1 MVSRKCFSGITLV
14 LTKWCNGGIIYS
26 EGEVRMMNVENIK
39 VGETYKY
46 KELCNLLDVKCET
59 ATNKRVELY
68 EEFQRYFDYEKVN
81 KQNFLITKI
90 YDNPLPGLEN
100 GFFYKTMIIPVK
112 CSKEDYQYLLQCS
125 RWAGDC
131 WNEIVK
137 ADKEFDRNNGRLM
150 NKKELQ
156 SFVKN
161 LTPLHAAGNQH
172 VYLKYYIARD
182 AMFRSRKAGHENSKR
197 VKLPYKKKK
206 YFVVGWNVFCY
217 SIDYKRHELRL
228 AKKVDENGKYQ
239 KPITCSFKTMPRYV
253 VEIELIYRDGLCLAI
268 KYKEPKINTDIKTN
282 NVAAIDLGEI
292 HSITSIDNNGNAI
305 IITGRKIRS
314 IKRLQNKEQA
324 KLRSK
329 RDKLTKGSRQ
339 YRKYSRAIYKLKVK
353 TDKQILDCVHKIS
366 KLYLDYCI
374 ENGISKVY
382 YGDLDSC
389 TRNTKERANKLIGQ
403 KLNDWCY
410 GLLMLQLENKLSR
423 YGIELVKVSE
433 AYSSQTCPHCG
444 HRHKPTGRN
453 YECQCGYKQHR
464 DVVGAMNIL
473 NFNEKDVQLEKYNN
487 LKYLRI
493 A

>member
-1 MVSRKCFSGITLV
+1 MINNKYLGTNQYV
-14 LTKWCNGGIIYS
+14 Y
-26 EGEVRMMNVENIK
+26 IK
-39 VGETYKY
+39 Y
-46 KELCNLLDVKCET
+46 ET
-59 ATNKRVELY
+59 ART
-68 EEFQRYFDYEKVN
+68 
-81 KQNFLITKI
+81 
-90 YDNPLPGLEN
+90 
-100 GFFYKTMIIPVK
+100 
-112 CSKEDYQYLLQCS
+112 
-125 RWAGDC
+125 
-131 WNEIVK
+131 
-137 ADKEFDRNNGRLM
+137 
-150 NKKELQ
+150 
-156 SFVKN
+156 
-161 LTPLHAAGNQH
+161 
-172 VYLKYYIARD
+172 
-182 AMFRSRKAGHENSKR
+182 AMFKSREAEHKNSNK
-197 VKLPYKKKK
+197 VKLPYKNKK

-217 SIDYKRHELRL
+217 SIDYKNHTLKL
-228 AKKVDENGKYQ
+228 AKKVDKNGRPQ
-239 KPITCSFKTMPRYV
+239 KPIICSFKTMPKHV
-253 VEIELIYRDGLCLAI
+253 VEIELIYRDRLCLAV
-268 KYKEPKINTDIKTN
+268 KYKEPKVNTNIETSN
-282 NVAAIDLGEI
+282 IAAIDLGEI

-339 YRKYSRAIYKLKVK
+339 YRKYSRAIYKLSIK

-366 KLYLDYCI
+366 KLYLDYFI

-389 TRNTKERANKLIGQ
+389 TRGHHDDMSKYTNQ
-403 KLNDWCY
+403 KLRDWCY

>member
-1 MVSRKCFSGITLV
+1 
-14 LTKWCNGGIIYS
+14 
-26 EGEVRMMNVENIK
+26 MNVESIK
-39 VGETYKY
+39 IGETYKY
-46 KELCNLLDVKCET
+46 KELCDLLGVECQKGQ
-59 ATNKRVELY
+59 NRRIELY
-68 EEFQRYFDYEKVN
+68 EEFQRYFEYEKVN

-90 YDNPLPGLEN
+90 YDTPLPGLEN

-112 CSKEDYQYLLQCS
+112 CSKEDYQYLMQCS
-125 RWAGDC
+125 KWAGDC

-137 ADKEFDRNNGRLM
+137 ADKEFIKNNGRVM

-161 LTPLHAAGNQH
+161 ITPLHAVGNQH
-172 VYLKYYIARD
+172 VYLKYFTARD
-182 AMFRSRKAGHENSKR
+182 AMFNSMKAGHKNSKK
-197 VKLPYKKKK
+197 VKLPYKNKK

-217 SIDYKRHELRL
+217 SIDYKKHELRL
-228 AKKVDENGKYQ
+228 SKKVDKNGNKQ
-239 KPITCSFKTMPRYV
+239 NPIVCSFKTMPKHV
-253 VEIELIYRDGLCLAI
+253 VEIELIYRNGLCLAV
-268 KYKEPKINTDIKTN
+268 KYKEPKTNTDIKTN

-305 IITGRKIRS
+305 IITGRKIRG

-374 ENGISKVY
+374 DNGISKVY

-389 TRNTKERANKLIGQ
+389 TRRHKNDMSKFTNQ
-403 KLNDWCY
+403 KLRDWCY

-444 HRHKPTGRN
+444 RRHKPTGRN

-464 DVVGAMNIL
+464 DIVGAMNIL
-473 NFNEKDVQLEKYNN
+473 NFNEKDIKLEKYNN

>member
-1 MVSRKCFSGITLV
+1 MHI
-14 LTKWCNGGIIYS
+14 
-26 EGEVRMMNVENIK
+26 ENIE
-39 VGETYKY
+39 VGRTYKY
-46 KELCNLLDVKCET
+46 KELCDLLGVKCQE
-59 ATNKRVELY
+59 AQNKRIELY
-68 EEFQRYFDYEKVN
+68 EEFQRYFEYEKVN
-81 KQNFLITKI
+81 KQNFFITKI
-90 YDNPLPGLEN
+90 YDKPLPGLKN

-112 CSKEDYQYLLQCS
+112 CFKEDYQYLMQCS
-125 RWAGDC
+125 KWAGDC
-131 WNEIVK
+131 WNKIVK
-137 ADKEFDRNNGRLM
+137 ADKNFYKEKGRLM
-150 NKKELQ
+150 KKSELQ

-161 LTPLHAAGNQH
+161 ITPLHAVGNQH
-172 VYLKYYIARD
+172 VYLKYYVARD
-182 AMFRSRKAGHENSKR
+182 AMFRSRSAGHKDSKK
-197 VKLPYKKKK
+197 VELPHKHKK

-217 SIDYKRHELRL
+217 SIDYKNKILKL
-228 AKKVDENGKYQ
+228 SKKVDVSGKKQ
-239 KPITCSFKTMPRYV
+239 KPVICSFKTMPKHV
-253 VEIELIYRDGLCLAI
+253 VEIELIYRNGLCLAI
-268 KYKEPKINTDIKTN
+268 KYKEPKTNTDIKSN

-329 RDKLTKGSRQ
+329 RDKLTKGSIQ

-389 TRNTKERANKLIGQ
+389 TRGHSDDNSKYINQ

-444 HRHKPTGRN
+444 HRHKPTSRN

-473 NFNEKDVQLEKYNN
+473 NFNEKDVQLEKYSN

>member
-1 MVSRKCFSGITLV
+1 
-14 LTKWCNGGIIYS
+14 
-26 EGEVRMMNVENIK
+26 MNIENIR

-46 KELCNLLDVKCET
+46 KELCELLGVKCET

-137 ADKEFDRNNGRLM
+137 ADKEFDKNNGRLM

-182 AMFRSRKAGHENSKR
+182 AMFSSRKAGHENSKR

-228 AKKVDENGKYQ
+228 AKKVNKNGKYQ

-253 VEIELIYRDGLCLAI
+253 VEIELIYRDGLCLAV
-268 KYKEPKINTDIKTN
+268 KYKEPKVNTNIETN

-389 TRNTKERANKLIGQ
+389 TRGHKNDMSKFTNQ
-403 KLNDWCY
+403 KLRDWC
-410 GLLMLQLENKLSR
+410 
-423 YGIELVKVSE
+423 
-433 AYSSQTCPHCG
+433 
-444 HRHKPTGRN
+444 
-453 YECQCGYKQHR
+453 
-464 DVVGAMNIL
+464 
-473 NFNEKDVQLEKYNN
+473 
-487 LKYLRI
+487 
-493 A
+493 

>member
-1 MVSRKCFSGITLV
+1 
-14 LTKWCNGGIIYS
+14 
-26 EGEVRMMNVENIK
+26 MMNIENIK
-39 VGETYKY
+39 VGEMYKY
-46 KELCNLLDVKCET
+46 RELCKLLGVKCQEGQ
-59 ATNKRVELY
+59 NKRIELY
-68 EEFQRYFDYEKVN
+68 EEFQRYFEYEKVN

-112 CSKEDYQYLLQCS
+112 CSKDDYQYLMQCS
-125 RWAGDC
+125 KWAGDC
-131 WNEIVK
+131 WNKLVK
-137 ADKEFDRNNGRLM
+137 ADNDFYKENGRLM
-150 NKKELQ
+150 QKSELQ

-161 LTPLHAAGNQH
+161 ITPLHAVGNQH
-172 VYLKYYIARD
+172 VYLKYYVARD
-182 AMFRSRKAGHENSKR
+182 AMFRSRNAGHKDSKK
-197 VKLPYKKKK
+197 VELPHKHKK

-217 SIDYKRHELRL
+217 SIDYKNKILKL
-228 AKKVDENGKYQ
+228 SKKVDKNGKKQ
-239 KPITCSFKTMPRYV
+239 NPIICSFKTMPKHV
-253 VEIELIYRDGLCLAI
+253 VEIELIYRDGLCLAV
-268 KYKEPKINTDIKTN
+268 KYKEPKTNMDIKSN

-339 YRKYSRAIYKLKVK
+339 YRKYSRAIYKLSVK

-366 KLYLDYCI
+366 KLFLDYCI

-389 TRNTKERANKLIGQ
+389 TRNTKERTNKLLGQ

-433 AYSSQTCPHCG
+433 AYSSQTCPHCS

-473 NFNEKDVQLEKYNN
+473 NFNENDVQLEKYNN

>member
-1 MVSRKCFSGITLV
+1 
-14 LTKWCNGGIIYS
+14 
-26 EGEVRMMNVENIK
+26 
-39 VGETYKY
+39 
-46 KELCNLLDVKCET
+46 
-59 ATNKRVELY
+59 
-68 EEFQRYFDYEKVN
+68 
-81 KQNFLITKI
+81 
-90 YDNPLPGLEN
+90 
-100 GFFYKTMIIPVK
+100 
-112 CSKEDYQYLLQCS
+112 
-125 RWAGDC
+125 
-131 WNEIVK
+131 
-137 ADKEFDRNNGRLM
+137 
-150 NKKELQ
+150 
-156 SFVKN
+156 
-161 LTPLHAAGNQH
+161 
-172 VYLKYYIARD
+172 
-182 AMFRSRKAGHENSKR
+182 
-197 VKLPYKKKK
+197 
-206 YFVVGWNVFCY
+206 
-217 SIDYKRHELRL
+217 
-228 AKKVDENGKYQ
+228 
-239 KPITCSFKTMPRYV
+239 MPKHV

-268 KYKEPKINTDIKTN
+268 KYKEPKTNTDIETN

-292 HSITSIDNNGNAI
+292 HSITSIDNNGNTI

-339 YRKYSRAIYKLKVK
+339 YKKYSRAIYKLKVK

-389 TRNTKERANKLIGQ
+389 TRGHHDDMSKYTNQ
-403 KLNDWCY
+403 KLRDWCY

-473 NFNEKDVQLEKYNN
+473 NFNEKDIQLEKYNN